1 MDVLNNADQILLKIK
16 EIDELIDK
24 LENSATAKAIAATD
38 LKRENAI
45 TILKIKSGYIS
56 EFADPNTG
64 EVIPIGSNLAANLIP
79 KVAEGLC
86 WEYELKQ
93 IETEADY
100 KSLVVKIE
108 ATKAQLNGFQ
118 SIFKAIQ

>member
-16 EIDELIDK
+16 QIDDLLDM
-24 LENSATAKAIAATD
+24 LEDSATEKAIAATD
-38 LKRENAI
+38 LKREVAI
-45 TILKIKSGYIS
+45 AILKIKSGYVK
-56 EFADPNTG
+56 EFTDPNTG
-64 EVIPIGSNLAANLIP
+64 EIIPIGNLAANLIP

-93 IETEADY
+93 IETESGY
-100 KSLVVKIE
+100 KSLV
-108 ATKAQLNGFQ
+108 TKLESRRAQLNGFQ